1 MQRHGSSRS
10 RATAPPLIGGA
21 TPPWYKGRVKG
32 LPSVAL
38 LAPIA
43 LLVLAPPRL
52 APAESPDTCASP
64 ATLATIEDIRGRAE
78 EGCARRGITCESQ
91 VLDYVRCV
99 NATVAAAVRQGRIP
113 RECRLK
119 AEVTPARCK
128 QRTPDVGTRQ

>member
-1 MQRHGSSRS
+1 
-10 RATAPPLIGGA
+10 
-21 TPPWYKGRVKG
+21 VKG

-38 LAPIA
+38 LALLA
-43 LLVLAPPRL
+43 LLVAVPPRP
-52 APAESPDTCASP
+52 APAESPSACALP
-64 ATLATIEDIRGRAE
+64 ATVATIEEIRGRAE

-113 RECRLK
+113 RECRLQ

-128 QRTPDVGTRQ
+128 QRTPDVGTRH

>member
-1 MQRHGSSRS
+1 M
-10 RATAPPLIGGA
+10 IGVA
-21 TPPWYKGRVKG
+21 TPSWYKGRVKG

-52 APAESPDTCASP
+52 APAQSPDACALP
-64 ATLATIEDIRGRAE
+64 ATVVTIDEIRGRAE
-78 EGCARRGITCESQ
+78 ENCARRGITCESQ

-99 NATVAAAVRQGRIP
+99 NASVAAAVRQGRIP
-113 RECRLK
+113 RECRLM

-128 QRTPDVGTRQ
+128 QRAPNVGNRE